1 MDYRFLWAARYERG
15 VTMEGVG
22 ILSRFTT
29 GNHFNINGMLNM
41 VHLSS
46 PAFLRI
52 LLKAYQT
59 WESSL
64 QHHLVPFQMTYG
76 KTKFKL

>member
-1 MDYRFLWAARYERG
+1 
-15 VTMEGVG
+15 MEGVG

-29 GNHFNINGMLNM
+29 GNHFNAFSHLHINGMLNM
-41 VHLSS
+41 VHS
-46 PAFLRI
+46 PASLRI

>member
-1 MDYRFLWAARYERG
+1 
-15 VTMEGVG
+15 MEGVG

-29 GNHFNINGMLNM
+29 GNHFNAFSHLHINGMLNM

-46 PAFLRI
+46 PASLRI
-52 LLKAYQT
+52 LLKVYQT

-76 KTKFKL
+76 KTKFKY